1 MIRKITHIITS
12 LLVVLGMLAAA
23 TPAFA
28 DNKKGGNV
36 NGLILSVDTA
46 ANTITI
52 TPKNGAAGVT
62 INVDISTQIKR
73 LGKTAIL
80 ADLQIGDKLEAK
92 YNAVTMLASKIE
104 ATVTMAELHGT
115 IKSVD
120 ATAGTVTITKS
131 GDPLDVTLNVDI
143 STQIKRLGKTATL
156 ADLQIG
162 DKVEAKYNAVTML
175 ASKIEASVT
184 MAELHGT
191 IKSVDAT
198 AGTVTI
204 TKSGTALDVTLNVD
218 ISTQI
223 KRLGKTAT
231 LADLQI
237 GDKLEAKYNAVT
249 MLASKI
255 KAR

>member
-162 DKVEAKYNAVTML
+162 DK
-175 ASKIEASVT
+175 
-184 MAELHGT
+184 
-191 IKSVDAT
+191 
-198 AGTVTI
+198 
-204 TKSGTALDVTLNVD
+204 
-218 ISTQI
+218 
-223 KRLGKTAT
+223 
-231 LADLQI
+231 
-237 GDKLEAKYNAVT
+237 LEAKYNAVT